1 MLYIGK
7 RRLEAASLCVA
18 VMDSSY
24 YTSIVSRRTS
34 SSPERRPGRRRELH
48 MGAVHLAFGQ
58 TSAGSGAGGSSV
70 VTRRKVICPP
80 LACRAQTCHW
90 TRPSSL
96 VRARHCLP
104 GSRIRSRRSQR
115 PRSEASRGP
124 HRVRRLARAPYLRAD
139 VDAGRLANEVSVLRD
154 GHAPEPH
161 HGERSQH
168 DSQNRVVYRD
178 PRLTNE
184 DLVIETTVAGFA
196 VYVGTEA
203 APSPRDRTRCWRP
216 GDGATVVPAVAIK
229 DGTVTF

>member
-18 VMDSSY
+18 VMDFELLHVDCLSKDLL
-24 YTSIVSRRTS
+24 
-34 SSPERRPGRRRELH
+34 SPWKTTKVAVVNSTF
-48 MGAVHLAFGQ
+48 GAVHLAFGQ

-161 HGERSQH
+161 TENAASTIRKT
-168 DSQNRVVYRD
+168 VVYRD

-196 VYVGTEA
+196 VYQCRNRGSTIAPGQNKVLEA
-203 APSPRDRTRCWRP
+203 R
-216 GDGATVVPAVAIK
+216 
-229 DGTVTF
+229 